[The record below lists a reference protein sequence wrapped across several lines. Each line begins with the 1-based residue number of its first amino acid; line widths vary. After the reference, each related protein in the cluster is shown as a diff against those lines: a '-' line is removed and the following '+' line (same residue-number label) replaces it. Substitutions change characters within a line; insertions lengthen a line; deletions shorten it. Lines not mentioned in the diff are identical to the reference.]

1 MSEAATATPAR
12 FNMRPVALV
21 NEILPYVIRA
31 IETGDR
37 DLLVEAQEALHP
49 NLTSWMSDETN
60 ELVENLDCLLT
71 AAEESCEN

>member
-1 MSEAATATPAR
+1 
-12 FNMRPVALV
+12 MRPIALV

-31 IETGDR
+31 IETGDG
-37 DLLVEAQEALHP
+37 DLIAEAQDALRP
-49 NLTSWMSDETN
+49 NLTEWLDVETN

>member
-1 MSEAATATPAR
+1 
-12 FNMRPVALV
+12 MRPIALV
-21 NEILPYVIRA
+21 NEILPLVIRA

-37 DLLVEAQEALHP
+37 DLLVEAQEALRP
-49 NLTSWMSDETN
+49 NLTEWLDAETN